1 MSKLIEQTK
10 PKKRRRIFW
19 HDAFAWG
26 YKAEFAEEAD
36 KLEFIEEYELSKQAL
51 KMDVLVIKKP
61 PDVTIHKNIGKIFR
75 EHNITEYKSPTDNL
89 NIWDYQ
95 KVLSYAYLYSSSK
108 KIAPSKIT
116 LTFVLTIRPR
126 DLLKYFKAENL
137 QITEVESGITYV
149 TGGVFPV
156 QILESKKLSAET
168 NLYLQHLRSNWTKE
182 DFAKVI
188 QKFEETNQFDFKN
201 IYLSRTCAANEE
213 VTKGEGSDMLS
224 VEDIMMERVNEN
236 EAFRERISQKVDAE
250 NLEDIVQKKAAKD
263 KTFRAQMLKSLGG
276 EDPETAQKLGFT
288 QATLALLKE
297 GFGTKKIAEMLN
309 QPLEWVENLAKTQQP
324 DGV

>member
-1 MSKLIEQTK
+1 MSKSIEQTK
-10 PKKRRRIFW
+10 PKKRKRIFW

-61 PDVTIHKNIGKIFR
+61 PDVIIHKNIGRIFR
-75 EHNITEYKSPTDNL
+75 EYNITEYKSPTDNL

-116 LTFVLTIRPR
+116 LTFVLTVRPR

-149 TGGVFPV
+149 TGGVFPI

-168 NLYLQHLRSNWTKE
+168 NLYLQHLRSNWTTE

-188 QKFEETNQFDFKN
+188 QKFEEIQQFDLKN
-201 IYLSRTCAANEE
+201 IYLSRTWAANEE

-224 VEDIMMERVNEN
+224 AEDIMMELVDEN
-236 EAFRERISQKVDAE
+236 EAFRERILQKIDTK
-250 NLEDIVQKKAAKD
+250 NLGNAMQKRAAKD
-263 KTFRAQMLKSLGG
+263 KAFREQMLKSFGG
-276 EDPETAQKLGFT
+276 EDPETRAKENALKWLKKGFSIPDI
-288 QATLALLKE
+288 ANLLD
-297 GFGTKKIAEMLN
+297 TTI
-309 QPLEWVENLAKTQQP
+309 EWVETLAKTQQP
-324 DGV
+324 DGT